1 MPLWLCELSLSLL
14 PSRLTMLPKTE
25 YSRSAADERKLPDW
39 LRLLVVPFAASI
51 VRGSRYW
58 SGVSKF
64 PPGGK
69 SGREGAP
76 TGKEAPRG
84 TPGTSCRSS
93 RRYFLALRGA
103 SRQVSARFRA
113 THLLQGRDSLHVT
126 CAFWQWLHALETFFL
141 FIRRRLCAFFL
152 GCSCPDPLCV
162 PVSAILCLPRFLL
175 TLSLVPPV
183 FPPYCTKTA
192 PSTPPRCSPPASTTC
207 PATGGPSASIPANVS
222 VYVYVLEDLAIT
234 VTQTHYVPLA
244 TCHRLVF

>member
-1 MPLWLCELSLSLL
+1 
-14 PSRLTMLPKTE
+14 MLPKTE

-51 VRGSRYW
+51 ARGPRYW

-69 SGREGAP
+69 SGRDGAP
-76 TGKEAPRG
+76 TGKEARRD
-84 TPGTSCRSS
+84 TPGASRRSS

-103 SRQVSARFRA
+103 SRQVSAIFRA

-126 CAFWQWLHALETFFL
+126 CAFRQWLHALDTFFP

-152 GCSCPDPLCV
+152 GCSCPVPLSV
-162 PVSAILCLPRFLL
+162 PVSAIFCLPRFSL

-183 FPPYCTKTA
+183 CPPYCTGTA
-192 PSTPPRCSPPASTTC
+192 PPTPP
-207 PATGGPSASIPANVS
+207 
-222 VYVYVLEDLAIT
+222 
-234 VTQTHYVPLA
+234 
-244 TCHRLVF
+244 